1 MAAAARHRAQYYMGS
16 PDGMAGLVTGLCAS
30 VRGACSA
37 QLDARD
43 RKGQSAGAGGVSVL
57 SCTGIRGWMY
67 SGTARLARIGTHRL
81 SVGCLRRDQH
91 SGARCAVHFS
101 EERYFGGVPEEAADV
116 SLSFTGHGMGT
127 DEGHQ

>member
-1 MAAAARHRAQYYMGS
+1 MAAAARHRAQYYLGS

-43 RKGQSAGAGGVSVL
+43 RKGQPAGAGGVSVL
-57 SCTGIRGWMY
+57 SCTGIRRGMY
-67 SGTARLARIGTHRL
+67 SGTARLVRIGTHRL

-91 SGARCAVHFS
+91 AGARSAVHFS
-101 EERYFGGVPEEAADV
+101 EERYFGGVSEEAADV
-116 SLSFTGHGMGT
+116 VR
-127 DEGHQ
+127 